1 MRSQPE
7 LAETVSAGLLS
18 ARGPRL
24 ASTSCTGGPS
34 CTAVGIKKTLHHH
47 PHGFRQGWGGTWAAA
62 AGPSRTRRRQGE
74 SCARRRV
81 ALRERPPRVMVSTIW
96 ERKLSCSTKPV
107 FVCAQPAAT
116 PRVQISLRG
125 QGRGSSVRCET
136 GRGSG
141 CARGPFGLR
150 RRSSRIPQLDKPPG
164 QPKAVGAR
172 CGDRVGC
179 RDEPLTR
186 WGRSRWR
193 CPCSIGSGA
202 GVLWIPVMGG
212 NLLLL

>member
-1 MRSQPE
+1 MNS
-7 LAETVSAGLLS
+7 S
-18 ARGPRL
+18 RG
-24 ASTSCTGGPS
+24 GG
-34 CTAVGIKKTLHHH
+34 VTLRHH
-47 PHGFRQGWGGTWAAA
+47 PHGFCQGWGGTWAAA

-96 ERKLSCSTKPV
+96 ERQLPLSTKPV
-107 FVCAQPAAT
+107 FVCAQPAAV
-116 PRVQISLRG
+116 PRVQISLRR
-125 QGRGSSVRCET
+125 QGRGSSVRCEA

-141 CARGPFGLR
+141 CARGPVGLI
-150 RRSSRIPQLDKPPG
+150 RRSSRTPQLDTPPG

-179 RDEPLTR
+179 RDAPLTR

-193 CPCSIGSGA
+193 CLDSA
-202 GVLWIPVMGG
+202 GGQRRGG
-212 NLLLL
+212 RADRIWRSWGGDKIRLVSKALLLPL